1 MSSQHP
7 DEEHVPSGMEAP
19 RWEYDNPYLGPESGQ
34 IVAAELVQYSSPNQR
49 PVWTAILVCVMAII
63 LSALASGIV
72 LAATAF
78 ANRGAEVLDDVEQ
91 LKAWV
96 MEFGQTREGLL
107 VMLLPSQVV
116 FLLVACAAAMFSPRP
131 FAQRLSLG
139 TGVMPLWTWVVFLIG
154 TPIVGIVSSEI
165 LSLFVQDLSDN
176 LKLIESMMRSH
187 LDQSLP
193 LLLLL
198 VAVVP
203 GLVEEIMFRG
213 YLQTRLA
220 ERWSP
225 VWAIAV
231 SAVIFSVAHMD
242 PLHGI
247 GVLPLGLWLGAVAWR
262 TDSVWPAVLCHTVN
276 NTVAVIG
283 MKLQP
288 DEKIGVALDSVTIG
302 ALIVCGPA
310 FLFSLYLFRNR

>member
-7 DEEHVPSGMEAP
+7 DAEHVPSGTEAP
-19 RWEYDNPYLGPESGQ
+19 RWEYGQPSSGPDPGQ
-34 IVAAELVQYSSPNQR
+34 VVAAELVQYSSPSQR
-49 PVWTAILVCVMAII
+49 PVWTAILVCVTAII
-63 LSALASGIV
+63 MSAVVSGVV
-72 LAATAF
+72 LAVTAF
-78 ANRGAEVLDDVEQ
+78 ADRGAGVLDDVGQ

-96 MEFGQTREGLL
+96 MEFGRTREGLL

-116 FLLVACAAAMFSPRP
+116 FLLVACAAAMISPRP
-131 FAQRLSLG
+131 FARRLSLG
-139 TGVMPLWTWVVFLIG
+139 TGVLPLWTWIVFLVG

-165 LSLFVQDLSDN
+165 LSLFVDDLSDN

-187 LDQSLP
+187 LVRSLP
-193 LLLLL
+193 LLLVL

-225 VWAIAV
+225 VWAVAV
-231 SAVIFSVAHMD
+231 SAVIFSAAHMD

-262 TDSVWPAVLCHTVN
+262 TASVWPAVLCHTVN
-276 NTVAVIG
+276 NAVAVIG
-283 MKLQP
+283 LKLQP
-288 DEKIGVALDSVTIG
+288 DEKIGVAMDNVT
-302 ALIVCGPA
+302 LVVLMVCGPA
-310 FLFSLYLFRNR
+310 FLLSLYLFRNR